1 MAIAYYGAQISPHMT
16 ETPEGYLICRD
27 VPINR
32 TGQQEYLARDLQLDG
47 DPEQPVIVNRYPE
60 DVFDSAAM
68 ASFEGKDV
76 TAGHPPENLTPEN
89 HGAYSKGHIENV
101 RRVGDQTVADLHI
114 KDAALISDIR
124 NGVVREVSC
133 GYLCNY
139 EPDGN
144 GYKQTHIRGNHVAVV
159 PKGRAGHD
167 IAIHDAAAEPAEIL
181 SAQKEAEKGRKQMSK
196 FAKAILSAFGMA
208 AKDASPEEMDGLVA
222 TAVTALDAE
231 PAEPENKPAPEAAPA
246 EDEMV
251 EKAPKGDDLGSKLDR
266 IIEMLE
272 AKSRGGHGEKPLHDE
287 KDLDEMIEK
296 LSGEKEGDPEAAVT
310 IEESEDAKCMTGDA
324 NDAASLLK
332 RVRPAVAAI
341 SDKNERA
348 RVVDALISAVDG
360 KNTVGLIMNA
370 AAENARKAV
379 KDSAA
384 TPFDVICK
392 EQKSAY
398 DARNPHKKDK

>member
-60 DVFDSAAM
+60 DVFDAAAL

-114 KDAALISDIR
+114 KDAGLISDIR

-167 IAIHDAAAEPAEIL
+167 IAIHDAAAEPAGNL
-181 SAQKEAEKGRKQMSK
+181 PAPNKAEKGRNQMSK
-196 FAKAILSAFGMA
+196 FTKAVLSALGMA
-208 AKDASPEEMDGLVA
+208 AKDAAPEEMAEMVDA
-222 TAVTALDAE
+222 AEAALDAV
-231 PAEPENKPAPEAAPA
+231 PAEKAPEAAPA
-246 EDEMV
+246 EDEMM

-272 AKSRGGHGEKPLHDE
+272 AKIRGGHGEKPLHDE
-287 KDLDEMIEK
+287 EDLDEMIEK

-360 KNTVGLIMNA
+360 KSTVGLIMNA